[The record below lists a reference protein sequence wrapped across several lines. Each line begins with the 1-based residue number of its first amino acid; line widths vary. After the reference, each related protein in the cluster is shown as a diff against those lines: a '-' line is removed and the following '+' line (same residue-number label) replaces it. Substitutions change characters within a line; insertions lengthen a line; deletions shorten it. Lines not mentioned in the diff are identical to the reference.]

1 MLIVIKRKGW
11 VMAHPFIV
19 RFRCFVRLN
28 IALEDRMR
36 YNIYS
41 RIDFRLFKPA
51 AVLQAVFY
59 KGENYALA
67 KHNV

>member
-1 MLIVIKRKGW
+1 M
-11 VMAHPFIV
+11 V
-19 RFRCFVRLN
+19 RSRCFARLN

-51 AVLQAVFY
+51 AVLQAVF
-59 KGENYALA
+59 L
-67 KHNV
+67 

>member
-1 MLIVIKRKGW
+1 M
-11 VMAHPFIV
+11 V
-19 RFRCFVRLN
+19 RSRRFARLN

>member
-1 MLIVIKRKGW
+1 M
-11 VMAHPFIV
+11 V
-19 RFRCFVRLN
+19 RSRRFARLN

-59 KGENYALA
+59 KGENYALV
-67 KHNV
+67 KYNV

>member
-1 MLIVIKRKGW
+1 
-11 VMAHPFIV
+11 MAHPFIV

-51 AVLQAVFY
+51 AVLRAVFY

>member
-1 MLIVIKRKGW
+1 MLTVIKRKGW
-11 VMAHPFIV
+11 VMAHPFMV
-19 RFRCFVRLN
+19 RSRRFAWLN

>member
-1 MLIVIKRKGW
+1 MLTVIKRKGW

-19 RFRCFVRLN
+19 RFRRFARLN

>member
-1 MLIVIKRKGW
+1 
-11 VMAHPFIV
+11 MAHPFIV

>member
-1 MLIVIKRKGW
+1 
-11 VMAHPFIV
+11 MAHPFMV
-19 RFRCFVRLN
+19 RSRRFARLN

-51 AVLQAVFY
+51 AVLRAIFY

>member
-1 MLIVIKRKGW
+1 
-11 VMAHPFIV
+11 MAHPFIV
-19 RFRCFVRLN
+19 RFRCFARLN

>member
-1 MLIVIKRKGW
+1 
-11 VMAHPFIV
+11 MAHPFMV
-19 RFRCFVRLN
+19 RSRRFAWLN

-59 KGENYALA
+59 KGENYALV
-67 KHNV
+67 KYNV

>member
-1 MLIVIKRKGW
+1 
-11 VMAHPFIV
+11 MAHPFMV
-19 RFRCFVRLN
+19 RSRRFARLN

>member
-1 MLIVIKRKGW
+1 
-11 VMAHPFIV
+11 MAHPFIV
-19 RFRCFVRLN
+19 RFRRFARLN

>member
-1 MLIVIKRKGW
+1 
-11 VMAHPFIV
+11 MAHPFMV
-19 RFRCFVRLN
+19 RSRRFARLN

-59 KGENYALA
+59 KGEYYALA

>member
-1 MLIVIKRKGW
+1 MLTVIKRKGW
-11 VMAHPFIV
+11 VIAHPFMV
-19 RFRCFVRLN
+19 RSRCFARLN

-51 AVLQAVFY
+51 AVLRAVFY
-59 KGENYALA
+59 KGENYALV
-67 KHNV
+67 KYNV

>member
-1 MLIVIKRKGW
+1 
-11 VMAHPFIV
+11 MAHPFMV
-19 RFRCFVRLN
+19 RSRRFARLN

-51 AVLQAVFY
+51 AVLRAVFY